1 MAAKTNIKKAV
12 KKKKASGKGSNPAQ
26 KAPRSSFLGA
36 VMIIIA
42 VGILA
47 IVVIVS
53 TKAFN
58 KEGNYDKQTASL
70 PAASAVSS
78 SDMGK
83 VSNPAEN
90 SKEKAAK
97 AAKAEEAIKQVQDY
111 YLNANKETIKQL
123 LERIN
128 DSSNVIYREKKT
140 GLEFVALKW
149 NALPSG
155 NNTFTVKCEMRS
167 EFGEFTS
174 LEWNVDVQNKK
185 TTPNNDSAVSVMGL
199 R

>member
-1 MAAKTNIKKAV
+1 MAAKKNIKKAV

-36 VMIIIA
+36 VIIIIA

-83 VSNPAEN
+83 VSDPAEN
-90 SKEKAAK
+90 SKEK

-140 GLEFVALKW
+140 GLESGALKW